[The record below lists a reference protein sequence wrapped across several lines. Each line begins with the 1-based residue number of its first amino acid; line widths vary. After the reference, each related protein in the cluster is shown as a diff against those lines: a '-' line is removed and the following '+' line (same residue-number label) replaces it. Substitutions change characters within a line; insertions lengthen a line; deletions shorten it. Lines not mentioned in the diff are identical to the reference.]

1 MIKMRMLDNTAT
13 GIASSESSM
22 TYKERYIYLE
32 VLLQGGAPWGFT
44 LKGGLEHGEPLII
57 SKVEEGGKADSLT
70 SKLQAGDEVVNI
82 NEVELSS
89 SRREAISL
97 VKGSY
102 KTLKLVIRRDTCV
115 AKEHTDLPASHS
127 LGPECIPTDLKHSRT
142 AWSGGVKPR
151 LKNRQAELVGRPH
164 SWHSTKFIE
173 NQPDPS
179 MMQISQ
185 GTIGTPWHQSYHS
198 SSSTSDLSGYDHG
211 YLRRSPDQ
219 YSSWGSMETLDH
231 TPSGYHPGHLSP
243 AKSTNSIDQ
252 LAQLHS
258 KRDSAYSSFS
268 TNSSIPECPAPSFC
282 KERSFS
288 MDNVHSRGSP
298 QEGMR
303 QADIRYVKTVYDAQ
317 RGVSEEYEVNSSAL
331 RPSGEGQTRTE
342 GRGYS
347 RLHGHSRYSG
357 VPFWGQ
363 QRRSSSDSEGQHPK
377 GPPMPPTRSDSYA
390 AIRHHERPSSWSSL
404 DQNKPCRAQPKGAW
418 PLSSGPVSLGQGQL
432 LKPMFVEGQLHTVVE
447 KSPESSPRV
456 KPKQSYSQAA
466 QPGQPLLP
474 TGVYPVPSPEPHFAQ
489 VPQPSANNNG
499 MLYPALAKES
509 GYAPPLPASYEKA
522 PVCSHSGVAENGNQ
536 SFTNRSAVF
545 YRPDYGPPAAEKK
558 QEAKFVQYKPHSTSS
573 PEVHSTPSQKDKSG
587 SLYVMSHGIRESTSN
602 TPHSNHNSQPL
613 QARSRDASE
622 SKDLYQPKEYWAAEL
637 QEDKNANLQKSE
649 RDPTSQNQWC
659 YSKSMQLGFS
669 PLQNSLQST
678 RRQNSLELKERQ
690 QCEGCSDAK
699 LSFTNRN
706 NKAEK
711 DQRGQGCG
719 QWNDLDRQA
728 FTRHEDDAASTA
740 PFHNAEPKYEEPS
753 SLLHPKASDFS
764 RSRLSSSSTQ
774 SIQPGTLESSK
785 PHCSVLEKVSKIEQR
800 EQGSQRPQGMGV
812 PSFGHNYGPNRPSQ
826 SSDARCSLNS
836 TEDKRNKSNSQ
847 EHGQPSSE
855 QCRLPSTTGSEMPT
869 GVQQVSRNGSA
880 KPEEVDWHPV
890 EQQMMGIANQAR
902 QSEYY
907 GLTRSKSTFQL
918 MCEPEKEILWRDNVQ
933 DAPGTQL
940 DTSFSRN
947 YRNSIK
953 DAQSKVL
960 RATSFRRKDLDISPP
975 FGSKP
980 KRSAQRPASAHV
992 GMRSTT
998 ASPHIPKERHS
1009 ITPTQNNVPVLDYT
1023 EKESHAGLSQHVSR
1037 IGGRKRLTAEQK
1049 KRSYSEPEKI
1059 NEVGVSDCEPSPFSS
1074 QKKGHHFICPENTV
1088 ADRRKIFERENKAR
1102 STINLSKPE
1111 LKQLQQNALAD
1122 YIERKTGKRP
1132 SHDAG
1137 VLRERSQSSYLQA
1150 SGLDSQSLS
1159 SASSMNSL
1167 QDQKLYHR
1175 RESLDQVSRTGRVS
1189 STLPPG
1195 LTGCFDLSGFEQKK
1209 GHQDGSSSSFAS
1221 QFKMDRRRDYRAKP
1235 ELLKST
1241 QAGRRSSRDQ
1251 LLYRMEERVFE
1262 KASLPGRSGK
1272 SVSAEDLLD
1281 RSDNQSVTV
1290 HVRSRSS
1297 PTADKKH
1304 RDLLR
1309 GESNEFGHLVKNPS
1323 YIVGAG
1329 DRSDSSKKRSH
1340 PEKPTIPN
1348 YRPHPPGHDLTS
1360 SSALTESH
1368 QASEPPRH
1376 INRTQRCVSS
1386 PTDLKNHSSE
1396 PKQRARPLLLNR
1408 IPSGPGQSSSSAAHS
1423 TQTPSDLQAAGDG
1436 LAMRQHAKL
1445 DAVPPKGNDNSQA
1458 WPLYRD
1464 DSSPEDSAE
1473 EAMQRKAM
1481 LPQRHLPPK
1490 VIWAHSVNGDSF
1502 PKGSVS
1508 SQVSGQK
1515 LFQRWQSLATQSS
1528 TSSDSETP
1536 PPSGK
1541 ISLRISESGL
1551 QLTPPLGV
1559 PEEGDD
1565 EVFIKDLQ
1573 PGAAGTAFK
1582 PLPPPPPPPPLP
1594 ELSPSTFTSDAEVF
1608 PPPPPAAFEAGGAT
1622 GDKSMWLIEQAKVSF
1637 NRFPRSLADREKP
1650 GLSSISRENSWAAS
1664 PSVGNAE
1671 SPHQLPAAQ
1680 GERPNSE
1687 KHNAAQLGGNLKEPD
1702 TQGKDLENGGLSPGT
1717 QGTAIQVIKKK
1728 TPEDIKSEALAKEI
1742 VHRDKSLADILDP
1755 DSKMKT
1761 TMDLMEGIFPNGT
1774 SLLKENN
1781 MKRKIMQKKASRTV
1795 PEDDRREEKEAAVT
1809 LVTCTAYY
1817 NMSAPK
1823 AELLNKIKD
1832 MPEDV
1837 EKEEEQLDIN
1847 KKKAELITS
1856 LSHKLEILKEAKE
1869 SLLADIK
1876 LNNALGEE
1884 VEVLISELCK
1894 PNEFDKYKMF
1904 IGDLDKVV
1912 NLLLSLSGRLARV
1925 ENVLSSLGEDVNPE
1939 ERSSLTEKRKLLA
1952 GQHEDARE
1960 LKENLDRRERVVLD
1974 ILGNYL
1980 SEEQLQEYQHFV
1992 KMKSA
1997 LLIEQRELDDKIK
2010 LGQEQLKCLTES
2022 LPTDFIPMDTTAA
2035 AQSHSSHNPPRG
2047 RQ

>member
-1 MIKMRMLDNTAT
+1 MTVQGTRH
-13 GIASSESSM
+13 SM
-22 TYKERYIYLE
+22 NFDT
-32 VLLQGGAPWGFT
+32 
-44 LKGGLEHGEPLII
+44 PLV
-57 SKVEEGGKADSLT
+57 SFD
-70 SKLQAGDEVVNI
+70 
-82 NEVELSS
+82 
-89 SRREAISL
+89 
-97 VKGSY
+97 
-102 KTLKLVIRRDTCV
+102 RDTYA

-127 LGPECIPTDLKHSRT
+127 LSPECIPTDLQHSKT
-142 AWSGGVKPR
+142 AWSGAVKPR
-151 LKNRQAELVGRPH
+151 LKTRRAELVGRPH

-219 YSSWGSMETLDH
+219 YSSWGSMETLDQS
-231 TPSGYHPGHLSP
+231 PSGYHPGHLSP
-243 AKSTNSIDQ
+243 AKSTNGIDQ

-331 RPSGEGQTRTE
+331 RPSGEGRTQTE

-404 DQNKPCRAQPKGAW
+404 DQNRPCRAQPKGAW
-418 PLSSGPVSLGQGQL
+418 PPSSGTASLGQGQL

-447 KSPESSPRV
+447 KSPESSPTV

-489 VPQPSANNNG
+489 VPQPSASNNG

-522 PVCSHSGVAENGNQ
+522 PVCRHSGVDENGNQ
-536 SFTNRSAVF
+536 SVTSRSAVF
-545 YRPDYGPPAAEKK
+545 YRPDHGPPAAEKK
-558 QEAKFVQYKPHSTSS
+558 QEAKFAQYKPHSTSG
-573 PEVHSTPSQKDKSG
+573 PDVHSTPSQKDKSG
-587 SLYVMSHGIRESTSN
+587 SLYVASHGIRESTSN
-602 TPHSNHNSQPL
+602 TPHSNHNSQQL
-613 QARSRDASE
+613 QARSRDANE
-622 SKDLYQPKEYWAAEL
+622 SKAPYQPKEYWAAEL

-659 YSKSMQLGFS
+659 YGKGKQLGFS
-669 PLQNSLQST
+669 SLQNSLEST
-678 RRQNSLELKERQ
+678 RRQNSLELKETQ
-690 QCEGCSDAK
+690 QCEGYSDAK

-711 DQRGQGCG
+711 DRREQGCG
-719 QWNDLDRQA
+719 QWNNLDRQA
-728 FTRHEDDAASTA
+728 FRRHEDDVTSMA

-764 RSRLSSSSTQ
+764 RSWLSSSSTQ
-774 SIQPGTLESSK
+774 SIQPGKLESSK
-785 PHCSVLEKVSKIEQR
+785 FHCSVLEKVSKIEQR
-800 EQGSQRPQGMGV
+800 EQGSQRPQSIGV

-826 SSDARCSLNS
+826 SSGARCSLNS
-836 TEDKRNKSNSQ
+836 TEDVRNKTNSQ
-847 EHGQPSSE
+847 EHGQPSGE
-855 QCRLPSTTGSEMPT
+855 PCRLPSTTGCETPPC
-869 GVQQVSRNGSA
+869 VQPVSRNGSA
-880 KPEEVDWHPV
+880 KPEAVDWHPV
-890 EQQMMGIANQAR
+890 EQQMVAAANQAQ

-960 RATSFRRKDLDISPP
+960 RATSFRRKDLDIGPP

-992 GMRSTT
+992 GMRTT
-998 ASPHIPKERHS
+998 TTSPHIPKERHS
-1009 ITPTQNNVPVLDYT
+1009 VTPTQNSVPLLEYT
-1023 EKESHAGLSQHVSR
+1023 EKESHARLSQPMSR

-1059 NEVGVSDCEPSPFSS
+1059 NEVGVSDHEPSPFSF
-1074 QKKGHHFICPENTV
+1074 QKKGLHFVFPENTV

-1137 VLRERSQSSYLQA
+1137 VLREHSQSSYLQA

-1167 QDQKLYHR
+1167 QDQKLYR
-1175 RESLDQVSRTGRVS
+1175 RRQSLEQVSRTGRVS
-1189 STLPPG
+1189 CTLPPG
-1195 LTGCFDLSGFEQKK
+1195 LTGCFDLNGFEQKK
-1209 GHQDGSSSSFAS
+1209 GHPDGSSSSFAS

-1241 QAGRRSSRDQ
+1241 QAGQHGSHDQ
-1251 LLYRMEERVFE
+1251 LLYRMEEQAFE
-1262 KASLPGRSGK
+1262 KASLPGKSGK

-1281 RSDNQSVTV
+1281 RSDIQSVTV

-1323 YIVGAG
+1323 YVVGAG
-1329 DRSDSSKKRSH
+1329 DGSYSSKKRSH

-1348 YRPHPPGHDLTS
+1348 YRPHPPGNDLTS
-1360 SSALTESH
+1360 SSTLIESH
-1368 QASEPPRH
+1368 QASESPKQ
-1376 INRTQRCVSS
+1376 ISRTQRCVSS

-1396 PKQRARPLLLNR
+1396 PKQGARPLLLNR
-1408 IPSGPGQSSSSAAHS
+1408 IPSGPGQSQSTAAHS
-1423 TQTPSDLQAAGDG
+1423 TQTPSDLQAAGDD
-1436 LAMRQHAKL
+1436 LAMRQCTKL
-1445 DAVPPKGNDNSQA
+1445 DTVPTEGNDKGQA
-1458 WPLYRD
+1458 RPLYHN

-1481 LPQRHLPPK
+1481 LTQRLLPSK
-1490 VIWAHSVNGDSF
+1490 VKWAHSVNDDSF

-1515 LFQRWQSLATQSS
+1515 FFQRWQSLPIQSS
-1528 TSSDSETP
+1528 TSSDPETP

-1551 QLTPPLGV
+1551 QLTPPPGLL
-1559 PEEGDD
+1559 EEGDD
-1565 EVFIKDLQ
+1565 EVFIKDSQ
-1573 PGAAGTAFK
+1573 PGAVGTAFT

-1594 ELSPSTFTSDAEVF
+1594 EWSPSAFTSDAEVF
-1608 PPPPPAAFEAGGAT
+1608 PPPPPAAFEAVGTT
-1622 GDKSMWLIEQAKVSF
+1622 GDKSTRLVEETKISSF
-1637 NRFPRSLADREKP
+1637 GRFPRSLVDRGKP
-1650 GLSSISRENSWAAS
+1650 GLSSNSRETSWAAS
-1664 PSVGNAE
+1664 PPVGNTE
-1671 SPHQLPAAQ
+1671 SLHQSPAAQ
-1680 GERPNSE
+1680 GEWPNSE
-1687 KHNAAQLGGNLKEPD
+1687 KQNAEQLGGNLKEPEA
-1702 TQGKDLENGGLSPGT
+1702 QGKDSENGGLSPGT
-1717 QGTAIQVIKKK
+1717 QGTAIQVKKKK

-1755 DSKMKT
+1755 DSRMKT

-1774 SLLKENN
+1774 SLLKDSN
-1781 MKRKIMQKKASRTV
+1781 MKRKMMQKKASRTV
-1795 PEDDRREEKEAAVT
+1795 PEDDRREEKEVAVT

-1823 AELLNKIKD
+1823 AELLNKIRDLPKD
-1832 MPEDV
+1832 VD
-1837 EKEEEQLDIN
+1837 KEEEQLDIN
-1847 KKKAELITS
+1847 EKKAELITS

-1869 SLLADIK
+1869 SLLEDIK
-1876 LNNALGEE
+1876 MNNALGEE

-1925 ENVLSSLGEDVNPE
+1925 ENVLSSLGEDVNTE
-1939 ERSSLTEKRKLLA
+1939 ERSSLNEKRKLLA

-1992 KMKSA
+1992 KMKST

-2022 LPTDFIPMDTTAA
+2022 LPTDFIPTDTTAA
-2035 AQSHSSHNPPRG
+2035 AAPATAATTPPGVSSSLPTPSASSL
-2047 RQ
+2047 

>member
-1 MIKMRMLDNTAT
+1 
-13 GIASSESSM
+13 
-22 TYKERYIYLE
+22 
-32 VLLQGGAPWGFT
+32 
-44 LKGGLEHGEPLII
+44 
-57 SKVEEGGKADSLT
+57 
-70 SKLQAGDEVVNI
+70 
-82 NEVELSS
+82 
-89 SRREAISL
+89 SR
-97 VKGSY
+97 KQ
-102 KTLKLVIRRDTCV
+102 DTCV

-127 LGPECIPTDLKHSRT
+127 LSPECIPTDLQHSKT

-151 LKNRQAELVGRPH
+151 LKNRRAELVGRPH

-231 TPSGYHPGHLSP
+231 TPSGYPPGHLSP

-317 RGVSEEYEVNSSAL
+317 RGVSEEYEVNSSTL
-331 RPSGEGQTRTE
+331 RPSGEGRTQTE

-347 RLHGHSRYSG
+347 RLPGHSRYSG

-404 DQNKPCRAQPKGAW
+404 DQNRPCRAQPKGAW
-418 PLSSGPVSLGQGQL
+418 PPSSGTVSLGQGQL

-489 VPQPSANNNG
+489 VPQPSASNNG

-522 PVCSHSGVAENGNQ
+522 PVCSHSGVDENGNQ

-558 QEAKFVQYKPHSTSS
+558 QEAKFAQYKPHSTSG
-573 PEVHSTPSQKDKSG
+573 PDVHSPPSQKDKSG
-587 SLYVMSHGIRESTSN
+587 SLYVTSHGIRESTSN
-602 TPHSNHNSQPL
+602 PPHSNHNSQPL
-613 QARSRDASE
+613 QAHARDASE
-622 SKDLYQPKEYWAAEL
+622 SKALYQPKEYWAAEL

-649 RDPTSQNQWC
+649 RDPASQNQWS
-659 YSKSMQLGFS
+659 YSKAKQLGFS
-669 PLQNSLQST
+669 PLPNSLEST
-678 RRQNSLELKERQ
+678 RRQHSLELKERQ

-699 LSFTNRN
+699 RSFTNGN

-711 DQRGQGCG
+711 DQRGPGCG
-719 QWNDLDRQA
+719 QWHDLDRQA
-728 FTRHEDDAASTA
+728 FTRHEDDVASMA
-740 PFHNAEPKYEEPS
+740 PFHNAEPKYEAPS
-753 SLLHPKASDFS
+753 SLLQPKASDFS

-774 SIQPGTLESSK
+774 SLQPGKLESSK

-800 EQGSQRPQGMGV
+800 EQGSQRPQSMGV
-812 PSFGHNYGPNRPSQ
+812 PSFGHNYGPNR
-826 SSDARCSLNS
+826 R
-836 TEDKRNKSNSQ
+836 
-847 EHGQPSSE
+847 
-855 QCRLPSTTGSEMPT
+855 PSTTGSETPA
-869 GVQQVSRNGSA
+869 GVQPVSRNGSA

-890 EQQMMGIANQAR
+890 EQQMAGAANQAQ

-918 MCEPEKEILWRDNVQ
+918 MCEPEKEILWQDNVQ

-960 RATSFRRKDLDISPP
+960 RATSFRRKDLDISPS

-1009 ITPTQNNVPVLDYT
+1009 VTPT
-1023 EKESHAGLSQHVSR
+1023 HAGLPQHMSR

-1059 NEVGVSDCEPSPFSS
+1059 NEVGVSDREPSPFSP
-1074 QKKGHHFICPENTV
+1074 QKKGLHFIFPENTV

-1137 VLRERSQSSYLQA
+1137 VPRERSQSSYLQA

-1175 RESLDQVSRTGRVS
+1175 RVSLEQVSS
-1189 STLPPG
+1189 
-1195 LTGCFDLSGFEQKK
+1195 
-1209 GHQDGSSSSFAS
+1209 AS

-1235 ELLKST
+1235 ELPKST
-1241 QAGRRSSRDQ
+1241 QAGQRGSRDQ
-1251 LLYRMEERVFE
+1251 LLYRMEEQVFE

-1323 YIVGAG
+1323 YMAGAG
-1329 DRSDSSKKRSH
+1329 D
-1340 PEKPTIPN
+1340 
-1348 YRPHPPGHDLTS
+1348 
-1360 SSALTESH
+1360 
-1368 QASEPPRH
+1368 
-1376 INRTQRCVSS
+1376 
-1386 PTDLKNHSSE
+1386 
-1396 PKQRARPLLLNR
+1396 RPLLLNR

-1423 TQTPSDLQAAGDG
+1423 TQTPSGLQAAGDS
-1436 LAMRQHAKL
+1436 LAMRQRAKL
-1445 DAVPPKGNDNSQA
+1445 DAVPPEGNDNGQA
-1458 WPLYRD
+1458 RPLYRD
-1464 DSSPEDSAE
+1464 ASSPEDSAE
-1473 EAMQRKAM
+1473 EAIQRRAM
-1481 LPQRHLPPK
+1481 LPQRHFPPK
-1490 VIWAHSVNGDSF
+1490 VKWAHSVNDDSF
-1502 PKGSVS
+1502 LKGSVS

-1515 LFQRWQSLATQSS
+1515 LFQRWQSLPTQSS

-1551 QLTPPLGV
+1551 QLTPPPGV

-1573 PGAAGTAFK
+1573 PGVAGTAFK
-1582 PLPPPPPPPPLP
+1582 PSPPLPPPPPLP
-1594 ELSPSTFTSDAEVF
+1594 EWSPSAFTGDAEIF
-1608 PPPPPAAFEAGGAT
+1608 PPPPPHLDCVAQG
-1622 GDKSMWLIEQAKVSF
+1622 SCS
-1637 NRFPRSLADREKP
+1637 
-1650 GLSSISRENSWAAS
+1650 
-1664 PSVGNAE
+1664 
-1671 SPHQLPAAQ
+1671 PAAQ

-1687 KHNAAQLGGNLKEPD
+1687 KQNAAQLGGNLKEPD
-1702 TQGKDLENGGLSPGT
+1702 TQGKDSENGGLSPGT

-1774 SLLKENN
+1774 SLLKE
-1781 MKRKIMQKKASRTV
+1781 KRKMMQKKASRSG
-1795 PEDDRREEKEAAVT
+1795 RREKEAAVT
-1809 LVTCTAYY
+1809 SVTCSAYY

-1832 MPEDV
+1832 LPKDV
-1837 EKEEEQLDIN
+1837 DKEEEQLDIN
-1847 KKKAELITS
+1847 EKKAELIAS

-2035 AQSHSSHNPPRG
+2035 AAPATESPKIG
-2047 RQ
+2047 LFT

>member
-1 MIKMRMLDNTAT
+1 MRMLDNTAT
-13 GIASSESSM
+13 GIASSESSI

-89 SRREAISL
+89 SRREALSL

-127 LGPECIPTDLKHSRT
+127 LSPECIPTDLQHSKT

-151 LKNRQAELVGRPH
+151 LKNRRAELVGRPH

-231 TPSGYHPGHLSP
+231 TPSGYPPGHLSP

-317 RGVSEEYEVNSSAL
+317 RGVSEEYEVNSSTL
-331 RPSGEGQTRTE
+331 RPSGEGRTQTE

-347 RLHGHSRYSG
+347 RLPGHSRYSG

-404 DQNKPCRAQPKGAW
+404 DQNRPCRAQPKGAW
-418 PLSSGPVSLGQGQL
+418 PPSSGTVSLGQGQL

-489 VPQPSANNNG
+489 VPQPSASNNG

-522 PVCSHSGVAENGNQ
+522 PVCSHSGVDENGNQ

-558 QEAKFVQYKPHSTSS
+558 QEAKFAQYKPHSTSG
-573 PEVHSTPSQKDKSG
+573 PDVHSPPSQKDKSG
-587 SLYVMSHGIRESTSN
+587 SLYVTSHGIRESTSN
-602 TPHSNHNSQPL
+602 PPHSNHNSQPL
-613 QARSRDASE
+613 QAHARDASE
-622 SKDLYQPKEYWAAEL
+622 SKALYQPKEYWAAEL

-649 RDPTSQNQWC
+649 RDPASQNQWS
-659 YSKSMQLGFS
+659 YSKAKQLGFS
-669 PLQNSLQST
+669 PLPNSLEST
-678 RRQNSLELKERQ
+678 RRQHSLELKERQ

-699 LSFTNRN
+699 RSFTNGN

-711 DQRGQGCG
+711 DQRGPGCG
-719 QWNDLDRQA
+719 QWHDLDRQA
-728 FTRHEDDAASTA
+728 FTRHEDDVASMA
-740 PFHNAEPKYEEPS
+740 PFHNAEPKYEAPS
-753 SLLHPKASDFS
+753 SLLQPKASDFS

-774 SIQPGTLESSK
+774 SLQPGKLESSK

-800 EQGSQRPQGMGV
+800 EQGSQRPQSMGV

-826 SSDARCSLNS
+826 SSGARCSLNS
-836 TEDKRNKSNSQ
+836 TEDVRNKSNSQ
-847 EHGQPSSE
+847 EHGQPASE
-855 QCRLPSTTGSEMPT
+855 QCRRPSTTGSETPA
-869 GVQQVSRNGSA
+869 GVQPVSRNGSA

-890 EQQMMGIANQAR
+890 EQQMAGAANQAQ

-918 MCEPEKEILWRDNVQ
+918 MCEPEKEILWQDNVQ

-960 RATSFRRKDLDISPP
+960 RATSFRRKDLDISPS

-1009 ITPTQNNVPVLDYT
+1009 VTPT
-1023 EKESHAGLSQHVSR
+1023 HAGLPQHMSR

-1059 NEVGVSDCEPSPFSS
+1059 NEVGVSDREPSPFSP
-1074 QKKGHHFICPENTV
+1074 QKKGLHFIFPENTV

-1137 VLRERSQSSYLQA
+1137 VPRERSQSSYLQA

-1175 RESLDQVSRTGRVS
+1175 RVS
-1189 STLPPG
+1189 S
-1195 LTGCFDLSGFEQKK
+1195 
-1209 GHQDGSSSSFAS
+1209 AS

-1235 ELLKST
+1235 ELPKST
-1241 QAGRRSSRDQ
+1241 QAGQRGSRDQ
-1251 LLYRMEERVFE
+1251 LLYRMEEQVFE

-1304 RDLLR
+1304 RVSPLFMVVISCL
-1309 GESNEFGHLVKNPS
+1309 
-1323 YIVGAG
+1323 
-1329 DRSDSSKKRSH
+1329 RSDSSKKRSH
-1340 PEKPTIPN
+1340 SEKPTIPN
-1348 YRPHPPGHDLTS
+1348 YRPHPPGNDLTS
-1360 SSALTESH
+1360 SSTLIESH

-1376 INRTQRCVSS
+1376 ISRTQRCVPS
-1386 PTDLKNHSSE
+1386 PTDFKNHSSE
-1396 PKQRARPLLLNR
+1396 PKQGARPLLLNR
-1408 IPSGPGQSSSSAAHS
+1408 IPSGPGQSSSS
-1423 TQTPSDLQAAGDG
+1423 
-1436 LAMRQHAKL
+1436 
-1445 DAVPPKGNDNSQA
+1445 NDNGQA
-1458 WPLYRD
+1458 RPLYRD
-1464 DSSPEDSAE
+1464 ASSPEDSAE
-1473 EAMQRKAM
+1473 EAIQRRAM
-1481 LPQRHLPPK
+1481 LPQRHFPPK
-1490 VIWAHSVNGDSF
+1490 VKWAHSVNDDSF
-1502 PKGSVS
+1502 LKGSVS

-1515 LFQRWQSLATQSS
+1515 LFQRWQSLPTQSS

-1551 QLTPPLGV
+1551 QLTPPPGV

-1573 PGAAGTAFK
+1573 PGVAGTAFK
-1582 PLPPPPPPPPLP
+1582 PSPPLPPPPPLP
-1594 ELSPSTFTSDAEVF
+1594 EWSPSAFTGDAEIF
-1608 PPPPPAAFEAGGAT
+1608 PPPPPAAFEAGGRFNVRVPFVSPVGGSADTNPT
-1622 GDKSMWLIEQAKVSF
+1622 GS
-1637 NRFPRSLADREKP
+1637 
-1650 GLSSISRENSWAAS
+1650 AS
-1664 PSVGNAE
+1664 
-1671 SPHQLPAAQ
+1671 PAAQ

-1687 KHNAAQLGGNLKEPD
+1687 KQNAAQLGGNLKEPD
-1702 TQGKDLENGGLSPGT
+1702 TQGKDSENGGLSPGT

-1774 SLLKENN
+1774 SLR
-1781 MKRKIMQKKASRTV
+1781 RKSHPRNTAV
-1795 PEDDRREEKEAAVT
+1795 DRGGRRSGRREKEAAVT
-1809 LVTCTAYY
+1809 SVTCSAYY

-1832 MPEDV
+1832 LPKDV
-1837 EKEEEQLDIN
+1837 DKEEEQLDIN
-1847 KKKAELITS
+1847 EKKAELIAS

-2035 AQSHSSHNPPRG
+2035 AAPATAVTAPPRG
-2047 RQ
+2047 QR